1 MILGKGKCNC
11 IQETAKKSS
20 TWFRK
25 STDSDY
31 SSARSCGKYRKS
43 VKELKS
49 RRKTHGRK
57 HGLEAR
63 VSQITSSN
71 PQDHYKSSQL
81 VLPRAEAGSR
91 PSSAPPRSTS
101 ICNDQDSIDSALDKV
116 VAKVQEYHHTSF
128 ALEAMIYR
136 DMVTFYAFIT
146 ATNIFRIPA
155 HVAEGRTVLDFF
167 YYFREQNHLTQ
178 VQIETKALSLRVS
191 VPDLSVATGNFTT
204 GSSVAPSAKPRSSS
218 GPSWALE
225 IRKSKPEPSKQ
236 VRRSAYVPIRQMIVP
251 PPPPR
256 LFARDP
262 QMISYKF
269 HRYVVSIDPSN
280 PTQVEFFLPQDTPIE
295 TISIAADW
303 ADGMEK
309 AKQGLPFHQMGYIG
323 SGSAKQVVYAR
334 AHIGDADDEYALGQ
348 SSDPGYLDHDH
359 YLMLA
364 QELRNL
370 HFGEAMRKEFEELA
384 RDAQTP
390 LSGKLMMTLQR
401 SASIW
406 KEPFSAA
413 CSYWTPTTPWWT
425 SSAIDKPI
433 QKFTGNNDCGNAP
446 NDAMTTQLHSFSHFI
461 GVYTGGDAMLWIYD
475 RKKVMVL
482 IDPQMHTGET
492 RSENRMYWDN
502 GPCAIELFL
511 EHHLCVCSENSIC
524 NRLDL
529 QQLRYEQPGDQD
541 NSRPSTPPPQ
551 GTTRARS
558 YSLSP
563 EQEKKRQKGPIRAGT
578 LTPLF
583 TVEDFLRPND
593 LDRVSGG
600 IGWGLNS

>member
-1 MILGKGKCNC
+1 MGICPDCSQDFWGL
-11 IQETAKKSS
+11 
-20 TWFRK
+20 
-25 STDSDY
+25 TDDG
-31 SSARSCGKYRKS
+31 RSCNKCTLLAATNSDIDKAVLRDKNQCKSCSLVYGQLRTPLCFPCCKKYA
-43 VKELKS
+43 EA
-49 RRKTHGRK
+49 THIPPEVATHAVAADQILTFQSSNTTSEIWDLVAGHRPS
-57 HGLEAR
+57 
-63 VSQITSSN
+63 VSQ
-71 PQDHYKSSQL
+71 HRLGLAK
-81 VLPRAEAGSR
+81 PRAQN
-91 PSSAPPRSTS
+91 PSLLKAQAARLKPSPGISTGTSTKSQQQLQALRDQKNIANKVKFTVSLSKAVPKPRGGTTMVVVPEVRFTELF
-101 ICNDQDSIDSALDKV
+101 NDQDSIDSALDKV

-155 HVAEGRTVLDFF
+155 HVAEGGTVLDFF

-218 GPSWALE
+218 GPSRAVE

-309 AKQGLPFHQMGYIG
+309 AKQGLPFHQTGYIG
-323 SGSAKQVVYAR
+323 SGSAKQVIYAR

-348 SSDPGYLDHDH
+348 SSDPGYPDHDH

-390 LSGKLMMTLQR
+390 LSGK
-401 SASIW
+401 
-406 KEPFSAA
+406 
-413 CSYWTPTTPWWT
+413 
-425 SSAIDKPI
+425 
-433 QKFTGNNDCGNAP
+433 
-446 NDAMTTQLHSFSHFI
+446 
-461 GVYTGGDAMLWIYD
+461 
-475 RKKVMVL
+475 
-482 IDPQMHTGET
+482 
-492 RSENRMYWDN
+492 
-502 GPCAIELFL
+502 
-511 EHHLCVCSENSIC
+511 
-524 NRLDL
+524 
-529 QQLRYEQPGDQD
+529 
-541 NSRPSTPPPQ
+541 
-551 GTTRARS
+551 
-558 YSLSP
+558 
-563 EQEKKRQKGPIRAGT
+563 
-578 LTPLF
+578 
-583 TVEDFLRPND
+583 
-593 LDRVSGG
+593 
-600 IGWGLNS
+600 